1 MSRRRVGR
9 KKGRGATIGMGVA
22 AWPAA
27 DRDAWESAAADED
40 SVDAVVD
47 IGWMADNT
55 RRSLITAYAWWLV
68 WLKAEHPEILAWPP
82 GDRVRKEW
90 VLAFLDGLRGRLKLS
105 TTFTYAYALRSMLRI
120 VAPLDDR
127 RWLDPIIDNLERR
140 VQRQPRTPKA
150 FVEVGR
156 LYDFGLR
163 MMRTAGSDLDQSGVV
178 VAEQFRD
185 GLIFALLTMRP
196 LRRSNMV
203 GIRIGQELK
212 AIGQGYR
219 VVFPSEVYK
228 TNEAFEF
235 AVPDQLVGYLRLY
248 LDAHRPVLAAGGPEK
263 GGTHLWLFRTGSP
276 LTGDSLRKIIRSRS
290 EQEFGVA
297 LNPHD
302 FRHCAA
308 SCIAEA
314 SPDEFP
320 IIKNVLGHSTLQT
333 SERHYVHAKGMA
345 VARSYQAIIEQ
356 RRMQAANSVPNE
368 RL

>member
-1 MSRRRVGR
+1 MAV
-9 KKGRGATIGMGVA
+9 T

-27 DRDAWESAAADED
+27 DRAAWEGAAAAGDD
-40 SVDAVVD
+40 LDAVAD

-68 WLKAEHPEILAWPP
+68 WLKAEHPDSLAWPP
-82 GDRVRKEW
+82 GDRVRKDW

-105 TTFTYAYALRSMLRI
+105 TTFTYGCALRSMLRI
-120 VAPLDDR
+120 VAPADAR
-127 RWLDPIIDNLERR
+127 RWLDPLIDNLERR

-150 FVEVGR
+150 FVEVGQ

-163 MMRTAGSDLDQSGVV
+163 MMQTAGAELDQPDVA

-185 GLIFALLTMRP
+185 GLIFALLAMRP

-203 GIRIGQELK
+203 GIRIGHELI
-212 AIGQGYR
+212 ASGQGYR
-219 VVFPSEVYK
+219 VVFPPEVYK

-235 AVPDQLVGYLRLY
+235 AVPDQLVSYLRLY
-248 LDAHRPVLAAGGPEK
+248 VEAHRPVLAAGGSGK
-263 GGTHLWLFRTGSP
+263 RGAHLWLFRTGSP
-276 LTGDSLRKIIRSRS
+276 LTGDSLRKLIRSRS

-345 VARSYQAIIEQ
+345 VARSYQDIIEQ
-356 RRMQAANSVPNE
+356 RRKQAARSLGADRNKPSMTP
-368 RL
+368 